1 MSDID
6 QRERLLSPAY
16 ATTTIGLFS
25 LIAFAAFEAMAVTT
39 VMPTVA
45 RDLDGFAFYALAFA
59 APFASGVVG
68 MVASGM
74 WSDRSGPLRPLF
86 ASMAMF
92 SLGLVVCGTAPSM
105 EVLVAGRVL
114 QGLGSGAMVVAVY
127 VVVGLIYP
135 AALRAAVFASFAAA
149 WVLPALFGPALAAF
163 VADAVGWRWVF
174 LGTVALVALAAVLVG
189 PTVRALPA
197 PETHRSTSRVQL
209 GWALLAAVAVLALEL
224 LGSGSGLTLV
234 AAAVAFVLVI
244 VGLRPLLPAGSLVA
258 RRGLPAVIVTR
269 GLLSAAFF
277 CAEAYIVYALQEL
290 WDLTPGQ
297 AGIALTC
304 VGVVWAASSQ
314 VSSRLGT
321 QVTHV
326 AAMRFGTVVVL
337 VGVAG
342 VAVVVLLRSRGLDLP
357 AVAPVAAYVFASI
370 GMGFAYPRTSV
381 AMLAVTTDADRGFNS
396 SALSVADSLGAA
408 LALSLSGI
416 AYAVAVRADADPFPV
431 VYAIAVG
438 IGVLGVLA
446 ARRTSYVRAP
456 VPSSPSRGS

>member
-1 MSDID
+1 MTVRTTP
-6 QRERLLSPAY
+6 QRERILSPDY
-16 ATTTIGLFS
+16 ATTTVGLFS
-25 LIAFAAFEAMAVTT
+25 LIVFAAFEAMAVTT
-39 VMPTVA
+39 IMPTVA
-45 RDLDGFAFYALAFA
+45 RDLDGFDYYALAFA

-68 MVASGM
+68 MVVSGM
-74 WSDRSGPLRPLF
+74 WTDRSGALKPLF

-105 EVLVAGRVL
+105 EVLVVGRVL
-114 QGLGSGAMVVAVY
+114 QGLGSGAMIVAIY

-135 AALRAAVFASFAAA
+135 ATLRAAIFASFAAA

-163 VADAVGWRWVF
+163 VAHAIGWRWVF
-174 LGTVALVALAAVLVG
+174 LGMVALVALAAVLVAPSLRSL
-189 PTVRALPA
+189 PTPDSSRPTPRA
-197 PETHRSTSRVQL
+197 QL
-209 GWALLAAVAVLALEL
+209 GWAVVAAAAVLALEL

-234 AAAVAFVLVI
+234 AAAGAFVLVV
-244 VGLRPLLPAGSLVA
+244 VGLRPLLPAGALLA

-277 CAEAYIVYALQEL
+277 CAEAYIVYALQER

-304 VGVVWAASSQ
+304 VGVVWAVSSQ
-314 VSSRLGT
+314 VSSRLAT
-321 QVTHV
+321 QVSNV
-326 AAMRFGTVVVL
+326 AAMRFGTAVVL
-337 VGVAG
+337 VGVTG
-342 VAVVVLLRSRGLDLP
+342 VAVVVLLRSRGVDLP
-357 AVAPVAAYVFASI
+357 AVAPIAAYVFASI

-408 LALSLSGI
+408 LALALSGI
-416 AYAVAVRADADPFPV
+416 AYASAVRAEVDPFPV
-431 VYAIAVG
+431 VYAVAVG

-446 ARRTSYVRAP
+446 ARRTSAP
-456 VPSSPSRGS
+456 VTRPA